1 MDWVSLTIGAAAVAF
16 ILWALYRAG
25 PRTSHDGGANAGGS
39 DASSSPDDY
48 LEYLTPRPVGPSF
61 QIDGWDGYTGMQY
74 AVAIGL
80 SEGVCYP
87 VIEAG
92 TAPPASAT
100 QTLST
105 SHGDQESIAVRLYA
119 SLSDDVTKA
128 DLLQEI
134 AVGPVP
140 ITGAAIRE
148 VDVTISVDREGRVL
162 ATAVGSDGSPMPVR
176 VTKEMLGAIG
186 VGR

>member
-1 MDWVSLTIGAAAVAF
+1 MDWVSLAIGAAAIAF
-16 ILWALYRAG
+16 ILWALYRG
-25 PRTSHDGGANAGGS
+25 GSRTSDNGGADPAGN
-39 DASSSPDDY
+39 DAPSSPDDY

-87 VIEAG
+87 VVEAG
-92 TAPPASAT
+92 TVPPASAT

-105 SHGDQESIAVRLYA
+105 SHGDQESITVRLYA
-119 SLSDDVTKA
+119 SLSDDATKA

-148 VDVTISVDREGRVL
+148 VDVTIAVDREGRVL
-162 ATAVGSDGSPMPVR
+162 ATAVGDDGSPVSVR